1 MYDAVTLAQQLV
13 RMDTRGGAEKPA
25 AAFLATLLED
35 AGFAVRVD
43 EPEAGRA
50 NLVAVRGSGTPI
62 TLTGHLDTVPA
73 DASGWS
79 FDPLSGEIH
88 GGRLR
93 GRGSSDMKAGVAGI
107 VCAATRHA
115 AHSPGTAVQLVF
127 TFGEETGCE
136 GAAALD
142 GLAPSPALL
151 VAEPTANRVVL
162 GHKGA
167 LWLRLTAH
175 GRSAHGSRPE
185 LGDNALVK
193 LAAAAQRI
201 HEHGDWP
208 HSATHGA
215 ATVNVGTFH
224 AGIQPNLVPDRA
236 ELTLD
241 VRTVPGFSSADAVAE
256 IRRVVRQCAA
266 EEGAAEVT
274 VERILDLPSVATD
287 PGDALARELT
297 GVLVPG
303 AAPAAGGQEPCCA
316 TYFTD
321 ASVLAGK
328 LGGPAVLLYGPG
340 EPEQAHVTDESC
352 SVAAVHASAE
362 ALERLLAR
370 WHERAGGRREG

>member
-1 MYDAVTLAQQLV
+1 MYDDAVTLAQQLV
-13 RMDTRGGAEKPA
+13 RMDTRGGDEEPA

-35 AGFAVRVD
+35 AGFAVRVE

-50 NLVAVRGSGTPI
+50 NLVAVRGAGTPV

-79 FDPLSGEIH
+79 IDPLSGEIH
-88 GGRLR
+88 GDRLR

-107 VCAATRHA
+107 VSAATRHA

-136 GAAALD
+136 GAATLD
-142 GLAPSPALL
+142 GLAPSPVLL

-201 HEHGDWP
+201 HRHGDWP

-241 VRTVPGFSSADAVAE
+241 VRTVPGFTSADAVAAV
-256 IRRVVRQCAA
+256 RRLAA
-266 EEGAAEVT
+266 DAGADVT

-303 AAPAAGGQEPCCA
+303 TAPAADADGQEPCCA

-328 LGGPAVLLYGPG
+328 LGTPAVLLYGPG
-340 EPEQAHVTDESC
+340 EPEQAHVTDETC
-352 SVAAVHASAE
+352 SVAALQASTA

-370 WHERAGGRREG
+370 WHERADGHREG